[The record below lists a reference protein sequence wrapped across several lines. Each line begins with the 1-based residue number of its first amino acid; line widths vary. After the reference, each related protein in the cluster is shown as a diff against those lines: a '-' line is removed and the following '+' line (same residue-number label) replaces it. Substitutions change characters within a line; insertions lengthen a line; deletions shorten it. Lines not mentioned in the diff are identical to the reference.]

1 MILIGP
7 ALKAQQTAGT
17 AISHTVA
24 ANHLSTVASELP
36 EYQAKNHSVSAIRVA
51 GPSGGHS
58 DTDSIYNAD
67 GSIKTGY
74 ISNWK
79 SLSSEDKYKVTA
91 ERKRLGMN
99 SNEKKRISTDNA
111 SDAST
116 LNTIKQLRVQNK
128 KQKWKIKASR
138 RKSTVFDGGDFEKDS
153 DVDAGDQF
161 EGKASKRK
169 H

>member
-1 MILIGP
+1 M
-7 ALKAQQTAGT
+7 
-17 AISHTVA
+17 
-24 ANHLSTVASELP
+24 
-36 EYQAKNHSVSAIRVA
+36 
-51 GPSGGHS
+51 
-58 DTDSIYNAD
+58 
-67 GSIKTGY
+67 
-74 ISNWK
+74 
-79 SLSSEDKYKVTA
+79 SSEDKYKVTA

-128 KQKWKIKASR
+128 KQKRKIKASR

>member
-1 MILIGP
+1 M
-7 ALKAQQTAGT
+7 
-17 AISHTVA
+17 A

-99 SNEKKRISTDNA
+99 SNEKKRVRIF
-111 SDAST
+111 
-116 LNTIKQLRVQNK
+116 QNN
-128 KQKWKIKASR
+128 
-138 RKSTVFDGGDFEKDS
+138 KSGSSHTAEAKPRHTSEDLQQCKLSLTTNCD
-153 DVDAGDQF
+153 
-161 EGKASKRK
+161 
-169 H
+169 